1 MEHFA
6 PHPNVTFEG
15 YYSKFILPS
24 GSSLCLIVCSVHNA
38 ESRPHMVSFT
48 YVPVNK
54 DHKIY
59 QRELFP
65 PKGSLTFEA
74 GKDRQSFFL
83 DVKGI
88 GSVKVSP
95 DSTTTY
101 DFSCPEFTF
110 KGITTPNSRVPWSS
124 STQTP
129 ESWLVYLP
137 LPLHWHVHS
146 FASKCEFEMK
156 LAQNSH
162 SNLDERDEKGVAT
175 VHQEKNWASS
185 FPSAHI
191 WIQAYPPASDED
203 EEPWH
208 GFNCAG
214 GQILGMEAYLLGYRN
229 KKAGVEIDFRPPFAV
244 KVLGMSPFLSVKA
257 DWASRSFTMSVQ
269 DLRQKL
275 DVHAYV
281 ERDDWDTF
289 FGLSAPFPD
298 GHRKNFLGE
307 SLQAKLDVSVYT
319 RGWIGGMWE
328 KVLDDHFDGAALEFG
343 AGYYP
348 PKGEGADD

>member
-15 YYSKFILPS
+15 YYSKFMLPS
-24 GSSLCLIVCSVHNA
+24 GSSLCLIVCSVHQA
-38 ESRPHMVSFT
+38 GSRPHMVSFT
-48 YVPVNK
+48 YVPSNK

-59 QRELFP
+59 QKELFP

-74 GKDRQSFFL
+74 SQDRKSFVL

-88 GSVKVSP
+88 GSVKVLP

-101 DFSCPEFTF
+101 DFSCPEFMF
-110 KGITTPNSRVPWSS
+110 KATTKSRVPWASS
-124 STQTP
+124 IQTP

-146 FASKCEFEMK
+146 FASRCIFTMK
-156 LAQNSH
+156 LAQNEY
-162 SNLDERDEKGVAT
+162 LDERDEKGVAT

-191 WIQAYPPASDED
+191 WIQAYPPASDSD
-203 EEPWH
+203 EAPWH

-257 DWASRSFTMSVQ
+257 DWASRSFRLSIQ
-269 DLRQKL
+269 DFRQKL
-275 DVHAYV
+275 DVCAYV
-281 ERDDWDTF
+281 EREDWYTF

-298 GHRKNFLGE
+298 GHRKNFLGQ

-319 RGWIGGMWE
+319 RSWIGGTWQ
-328 KVLDDHFDGAALEFG
+328 KLLDDHFDGAALEFG

-348 PKGEGADD
+348 PKGEGEDD